1 MQATL
6 VCMEV
11 SILVQYSVLNTL
23 KQPQWKNICSLV
35 GLWGGGKR
43 TLKSL
48 EILKYGFKLIF
59 QKHFTKH
66 SGAVAFHPERFELV

>member
-1 MQATL
+1 
-6 VCMEV
+6 MEKYLL
-11 SILVQYSVLNTL
+11 S
-23 KQPQWKNICSLV
+23 SLSL
-35 GLWGGGKR
+35 GWGKR